1 MNAKPSPTDPTLA
14 QVEVARDPELMREI
28 FQRHLRPLG
37 EETYQVRECR
47 ISRAHYR
54 LATRRILR
62 YTLRLEE
69 SATGRVR
76 IELLTGVMYA
86 EGGRA
91 RREWQELQRPEPGR
105 AIPYALLTFEPFF
118 FIPELEML
126 VQVFPYDHQLPS
138 LPILMAGPPPTLEPL
153 VLARFGEGDW
163 RTEAWDVE
171 PVRYRTGARMTLRL
185 RVRVRNRTTGQL
197 EERCFFAKVY
207 REEEDGER
215 TY

>member
-1 MNAKPSPTDPTLA
+1 
-14 QVEVARDPELMREI
+14 
-28 FQRHLRPLG
+28 
-37 EETYQVRECR
+37 
-47 ISRAHYR
+47 
-54 LATRRILR
+54 
-62 YTLRLEE
+62 
-69 SATGRVR
+69 
-76 IELLTGVMYA
+76 
-86 EGGRA
+86 
-91 RREWQELQRPEPGR
+91 
-105 AIPYALLTFEPFF
+105 
-118 FIPELEML
+118 ML

-197 EERCFFAKVY
+197 EERCFYAKVY

-215 TY
+215 TYEVTR